1 MAAIVAM
8 AATRT
13 LTPSELGTYSPSA
26 SSAILAAYPPLTH
39 AMKWE
44 GERSARE
51 VKNLGHAGVS
61 SPVSSFGNSRVVT
74 ATPTADALI
83 ATSAT
88 SHQS

>member
-1 MAAIVAM
+1 MRTISTLEETIMAAIVAM

-26 SSAILAAYPPLTH
+26 SSAILAAYQPLTH

-51 VKNLGHAGVS
+51 VKNHCA
-61 SPVSSFGNSRVVT
+61 
-74 ATPTADALI
+74 ATMRTTMA
-83 ATSAT
+83 SART
-88 SHQS
+88 